1 MEVSTS
7 SPVIVARIVKPHS
20 IHGEVVLISLTDVEG
35 RLENT
40 DHFLLMNKDD
50 DVIGKLEVESRRFFQ
65 GRHVL
70 KFSGISDRNSAEELR
85 GKMLAVEANEIG
97 TLPPDTFFIHDLIG
111 MKVCLQDGTEI
122 GKVKDVLETG
132 GVDLLEVGERGEI
145 LIPFTDEICR
155 EVDTDRK
162 VITIDP
168 PEGLLQ
174 LNAN

>member
-1 MEVSTS
+1 MEVSSS

-20 IHGEVVLISLTDVEG
+20 IHGEVVLVSLTDVEG

-40 DHFLLMNKDD
+40 DHFLLMSKDD
-50 DVIGKLEVESRRFFQ
+50 VVGELEVESRRFFQ
-65 GRHVL
+65 GKHVL
-70 KFSGISDRNSAEELR
+70 KFFGVSDRNAAEELR
-85 GKMLAVEANEIG
+85 GKMLAVEADQIG
-97 TLPPDTFFIHDLIG
+97 TLPPDTFFVHDLIG
-111 MKVCLQDGTEI
+111 MKVCLQDGTEV

-155 EVDTDRK
+155 EVDADRK

-174 LNAN
+174 LNAH

>member
-1 MEVSTS
+1 MEVSSS

-20 IHGEVVLISLTDVEG
+20 IHGEVVLASLTDVEG

-40 DHFLLMNKDD
+40 DHFLLMSKDD
-50 DVIGKLEVESRRFFQ
+50 VVGELEVESRRFFQ

-70 KFSGISDRNSAEELR
+70 KFSGISDRNAAEELR
-85 GKMLAVEANEIG
+85 GKMLAVEADQIG
-97 TLPPDTFFIHDLIG
+97 TLPPDTFFIHDLVG
-111 MKVCLQDGTEI
+111 MKVCLEDGTEI
-122 GKVKDVLETG
+122 GKVKGVLETG

-155 EVDTDRK
+155 EVDAERK
-162 VITIDP
+162 VIRIDP

-174 LNAN
+174 LNAH

>member
-1 MEVSTS
+1 MEVSSS

-20 IHGEVVLISLTDVEG
+20 IHGEVVLVSLTDVEG

-40 DHFLLMNKDD
+40 DHFLLMSKDD
-50 DVIGKLEVESRRFFQ
+50 VVGELEVESRRFFQ

-70 KFSGISDRNSAEELR
+70 KFSGVSDRTAAEELR
-85 GKMLAVEANEIG
+85 GKMLAVEADQIG

-111 MKVCLQDGTEI
+111 MKVCLPNGTEI

-155 EVDTDRK
+155 EVDAEKK

-174 LNAN
+174 LNAH

>member
-1 MEVSTS
+1 MEVSSS
-7 SPVIVARIVKPHS
+7 SPVIVARIAKPHS
-20 IHGEVVLISLTDVEG
+20 IHGEVVLTSLTDVEG

-40 DHFLLMNKDD
+40 DHFLLISKDN
-50 DVIGKLEVESRRFFQ
+50 VIGSLEVESRRFFQ

-70 KFSGISDRNSAEELR
+70 KFVGISDRTAAEQLR
-85 GKMLAVEANEIG
+85 GKMLAVAADQIG
-97 TLPPDTFFIHDLIG
+97 ALPPDTFFIHDLIG
-111 MKVCLQDGTEI
+111 MKVCLLNGTEV

-155 EVDTDRK
+155 EVDADRK

-174 LNAN
+174 LNAH

>member
-1 MEVSTS
+1 MEVSS

-20 IHGEVVLISLTDVEG
+20 IHGEVVLASLTDVEG

-40 DHFLLMNKDD
+40 DHFLLMSKDD
-50 DVIGKLEVESRRFFQ
+50 VVGEVEVESRRFFQ

-70 KFSGISDRNSAEELR
+70 KFSGISDRNAAEELR
-85 GKMLAVEANEIG
+85 GKMLAVEADQIG
-97 TLPPDTFFIHDLIG
+97 TLPPDTFFVHDLIG
-111 MKVCLQDGTEI
+111 MKVCLQDGREI
-122 GKVKDVLETG
+122 GKVKDILETG

-155 EVDTDRK
+155 EVDAEKK

-174 LNAN
+174 LNAH

>member
-1 MEVSTS
+1 MEVSSS
-7 SPVIVARIVKPHS
+7 SPVIVAQISKPHS
-20 IHGEVVLISLTDVEG
+20 IHGEVVLTSLTDVEG

-40 DHFLLMNKDD
+40 DHFLLIGKDD
-50 DVIGKLEVESRRFFQ
+50 VVGSLEVESRRYFQ
-65 GRHVL
+65 GKHVL
-70 KFSGISDRNSAEELR
+70 KFVGISDRTAAEKLK
-85 GKMLAVEANEIG
+85 GKMLAVPAEEIG
-97 TLPPDTFFIHDLIG
+97 TLPPDSFFIHDLIG

-122 GKVKDVLETG
+122 GKVKDILETG

-155 EVDTDRK
+155 EVDADRK

-174 LNAN
+174 LNAH

>member
-20 IHGEVVLISLTDVEG
+20 IYGEVVLFSLTDVEG

-40 DHFLLMNKDD
+40 DHFLLLSKD

-85 GKMLAVEANEIG
+85 GKMLAVEAEEIG
-97 TLPPDTFFIHDLIG
+97 TLPPDTFFVHDLIG
-111 MKVCLQDGTEI
+111 MKVCLPDGTEI
-122 GKVKDVLETG
+122 GKVKGVLETG
-132 GVDLLEVGERGEI
+132 GADLLEVGERGEI

-155 EVDTDRK
+155 EVDADRK

-174 LNAN
+174 LNAH

>member
-1 MEVSTS
+1 MEVSS

-20 IHGEVVLISLTDVEG
+20 IHGEVVLASLTDVEG

-40 DHFLLMNKDD
+40 DHFLLMSKDE
-50 DVIGKLEVESRRFFQ
+50 VVGEVEVESRRFFQ

-70 KFSGISDRNSAEELR
+70 KFSGVSDRTAAEELR
-85 GKMLAVEANEIG
+85 GKMLAVEADQIG

-155 EVDTDRK
+155 EVDADRK

>member
-1 MEVSTS
+1 MEVSS
-7 SPVIVARIVKPHS
+7 SPVIVARIAKPHS
-20 IHGEVVLISLTDVEG
+20 IHGEVVLSSLTDVEG

-40 DHFLLMNKDD
+40 DHFLLISKDD
-50 DVIGKLEVESRRFFQ
+50 VVGTLEVESRRFFQ

-70 KFSGISDRNSAEELR
+70 KFSGISDRNAAEQLR
-85 GKMLAVEANEIG
+85 GKMLAVEAEEIG

-155 EVDTDRK
+155 EVDADGK

-174 LNAN
+174 LNAH

>member
-1 MEVSTS
+1 MQVSSS
-7 SPVIVARIVKPHS
+7 SPVIVARIVRPHS

-40 DHFLLMNKDD
+40 DAFLLVSKE
-50 DVIGKLEVESRRFFQ
+50 DVTGKLEVESRRFFQ
-65 GRHVL
+65 GRHVV
-70 KFSGISDRNSAEELR
+70 KFSGISDRNAAEGLR
-85 GKMLAVEANEIG
+85 GKMLAVEADEIG

-111 MKVCLQDGTEI
+111 MKVRLQDGTEI
-122 GKVKDVLETG
+122 GKVHDVLKTG

-145 LIPFTDEICR
+145 LIPFTEGICR
-155 EVDTDRK
+155 EVDSDAK

-174 LNAN
+174 LKAH

>member
-1 MEVSTS
+1 MEVSS
-7 SPVIVARIVKPHS
+7 STPVIVARIARAHS
-20 IHGEVVLISLTDVEG
+20 IHGEVVLTSLTDVEG

-40 DHFLLMNKDD
+40 DRFLLMSKE
-50 DVIGKLEVESRRFFQ
+50 DVVGKVEVESRRFFQ

-70 KFSGISDRNSAEELR
+70 KFAGVSDRNAAEELR
-85 GKMLAVEANEIG
+85 GKMLAVEADEIG
-97 TLPPDTFFIHDLIG
+97 ELPPDTFFIHDLIG

-155 EVDTDRK
+155 EVDADAK

-174 LNAN
+174 LNAH

>member
-1 MEVSTS
+1 MEVSSS

-20 IHGEVVLISLTDVEG
+20 IHGEVVLASLTDVEG

-40 DHFLLMNKDD
+40 DHFLLMSKDD
-50 DVIGKLEVESRRFFQ
+50 VVGELEVESRRFFQ

-70 KFSGISDRNSAEELR
+70 KFSGISDRNAAEQLR
-85 GKMLAVEANEIG
+85 GKMLAVEADQIG
-97 TLPPDTFFIHDLIG
+97 SLPPDTFFVHDLIG
-111 MKVCLQDGTEI
+111 MKVCLQNGTEV
-122 GKVKDVLETG
+122 GKVKGVLETG

-155 EVDTDRK
+155 EVDAEKK

-174 LNAN
+174 LNAH

>member
-1 MEVSTS
+1 MEVSS

-20 IHGEVVLISLTDVEG
+20 IHGEVVLASLTDVEG

-40 DHFLLMNKDD
+40 DHFLLMSKDD
-50 DVIGKLEVESRRFFQ
+50 VVGELEVESRRFFQ

-70 KFSGISDRNSAEELR
+70 KFSGISDRNAAEGLR
-85 GKMLAVEANEIG
+85 GKMLAIEADQIG

-111 MKVCLQDGTEI
+111 MKVCLQNGTEI

-155 EVDTDRK
+155 EVDAEKK

-174 LNAN
+174 LNAH

>member
-1 MEVSTS
+1 MEVSSS
-7 SPVIVARIVKPHS
+7 SPVIVAQISKPHS
-20 IHGEVVLISLTDVEG
+20 IHGEVVLTSLTDVEG

-40 DHFLLMNKDD
+40 DHFLLMSKDD
-50 DVIGKLEVESRRFFQ
+50 VVGELEVESRRFFQ

-70 KFSGISDRNSAEELR
+70 KFSGISDRNAAEQLR
-85 GKMLAVEANEIG
+85 GKMLAVEADQIG
-97 TLPPDTFFIHDLIG
+97 SLPADTFFIHDLIG
-111 MKVCLQDGTEI
+111 MKVCLQNGTEV
-122 GKVKDVLETG
+122 GKVKGVLETG

-155 EVDTDRK
+155 EVDAEKK

-174 LNAN
+174 LNAH

>member
-1 MEVSTS
+1 
-7 SPVIVARIVKPHS
+7 
-20 IHGEVVLISLTDVEG
+20 
-35 RLENT
+35 
-40 DHFLLMNKDD
+40 
-50 DVIGKLEVESRRFFQ
+50 
-65 GRHVL
+65 
-70 KFSGISDRNSAEELR
+70 
-85 GKMLAVEANEIG
+85 MLAVEAEEIG

-122 GKVKDVLETG
+122 GKVTG
-132 GVDLLEVGERGEI
+132 RFRNWRSGFLEVGERGEI

-155 EVDTDRK
+155 EVDADKK

>member
-1 MEVSTS
+1 VEVSS

-20 IHGEVVLISLTDVEG
+20 IHGEVVLASLTDVEG

-40 DHFLLMNKDD
+40 DHFLLMSKDD
-50 DVIGKLEVESRRFFQ
+50 VVGEVEVESRRFFQ

-70 KFSGISDRNSAEELR
+70 KFSGISDRNAAEELR
-85 GKMLAVEANEIG
+85 GKMLAVEADQIG
-97 TLPPDTFFIHDLIG
+97 TLPPDTFFVHDLIG
-111 MKVCLQDGTEI
+111 MKVCLQDGREI
-122 GKVKDVLETG
+122 GKVKDILETG

-155 EVDTDRK
+155 EVDAEKK

-174 LNAN
+174 LNAH

>member
-1 MEVSTS
+1 MEVSSS

-20 IHGEVVLISLTDVEG
+20 IHGEVVLASLTDVEG

-40 DHFLLMNKDD
+40 DHFLLISKDD
-50 DVIGKLEVESRRFFQ
+50 VVGKLEVESRRFFQ

-70 KFSGISDRNSAEELR
+70 KFSGISDRNAAEELR
-85 GKMLAVEANEIG
+85 GKMLAVEADQIG
-97 TLPPDTFFIHDLIG
+97 SLPDDTFFIHDLIG
-111 MKVCLQDGTEI
+111 MKVCLQNGTEV
-122 GKVKDVLETG
+122 GKVKGVLETG

-155 EVDTDRK
+155 EVDAERK

-174 LNAN
+174 LNAH

>member
-1 MEVSTS
+1 MEVSSS

-20 IHGEVVLISLTDVEG
+20 IHGEVVLASLTDVEG

-40 DHFLLMNKDD
+40 DHFLLMSKDD
-50 DVIGKLEVESRRFFQ
+50 VVGEVEVESRRFFQ

-70 KFSGISDRNSAEELR
+70 KFSGVSDRTAAEELR
-85 GKMLAVEANEIG
+85 GKMLAVEADQIG

-111 MKVCLQDGTEI
+111 MKVCLPNGTEI
-122 GKVKDVLETG
+122 GKVKSVLETG

-155 EVDTDRK
+155 EVDAEKK

-174 LNAN
+174 LNAH

>member
-20 IHGEVVLISLTDVEG
+20 IYGEVVLFSLTDVEG

-40 DHFLLMNKDD
+40 DHFLLLSKD

-85 GKMLAVEANEIG
+85 GKMLAVEADEIG

-122 GKVKDVLETG
+122 GKVKGVLETG
-132 GVDLLEVGERGEI
+132 GADLLEVGERGEI

-155 EVDTDRK
+155 EVDADKK

-174 LNAN
+174 LNAH

>member
-1 MEVSTS
+1 MEVSAS

-20 IHGEVVLISLTDVEG
+20 IHGEVILVSLTDVEG

-40 DHFLLMNKDD
+40 DHFLLMSKD
-50 DVIGKLEVESRRFFQ
+50 DVIGELEVESRRFFQ
-65 GRHVL
+65 GKHVL
-70 KFSGISDRNSAEELR
+70 KFSGISDRNAAEKLR
-85 GKMLAVEANEIG
+85 GKMLAVEADQIG
-97 TLPPDTFFIHDLIG
+97 TLPADTFFVHDLIG
-111 MKVCLQDGTEI
+111 MKVCLQNGTEV
-122 GKVKDVLETG
+122 GKVKGVLETG

-155 EVDTDRK
+155 EVDAERK

>member
-7 SPVIVARIVKPHS
+7 NPVIVARIVKPHS
-20 IHGEVVLISLTDVEG
+20 IHGEVVLFSLTDVEG

-40 DHFLLMNKDD
+40 DHFLLLNKDN
-50 DVIGKLEVESRRFFQ
+50 VIGELEVESRRFFQ

-85 GKMLAVEANEIG
+85 GKMLAVEADEIG
-97 TLPPDTFFIHDLIG
+97 ALPPDTFFIHDLIG

-132 GVDLLEVGERGEI
+132 GADLLEVGERGEI

-155 EVDTDRK
+155 EVDAEKK

-174 LNAN
+174 INAH

>member
-1 MEVSTS
+1 MEVSS

-20 IHGEVVLISLTDVEG
+20 IHGEVVLASLTDVEG

-40 DHFLLMNKDD
+40 DHFLLISKDD
-50 DVIGKLEVESRRFFQ
+50 VVGEVEVESRRFFQ

-70 KFSGISDRNSAEELR
+70 KFSGISDRNAAEELR
-85 GKMLAVEANEIG
+85 GKMLAVEAEEIG

-111 MKVCLQDGTEI
+111 MKICLQDGSEI

-132 GVDLLEVGERGEI
+132 GVALLEVGERGEI
-145 LIPFTDEICR
+145 LIPFTEEICR
-155 EVDTDRK
+155 EVDAERK

-174 LNAN
+174 LNAH